1 MCGIIG
7 YVGHKNAKDVIISG
21 LYALE
26 YRGYD
31 SSGIAYYTKNKIKI
45 IKMEGKV
52 ANLEKKLKENDD
64 IPNIAIGHTRWA
76 THGKPNEINAHPHKV
91 GITTLVHNGIIENYV
106 ELKNKLKDI
115 YKFKSETDTEVAC
128 ALIDYYQ
135 NKEKNKLKALKKVQK
150 EIIGSYAFAI
160 IFEDEPNTIYVMRKN
175 SPLIVAEKNNEF
187 FVASDIAAILSH
199 TNEYYLLEQGDIAKI
214 TNKIEFYDKDLN
226 PITKKINKYNG
237 TLNDVMK
244 NGFDHFMLKEIHDEV
259 TVYKNIISN
268 YVPNLDI
275 SDLKKNFGSFAKY
288 KKISIVG
295 CGSAYHTGMA
305 AKYLFE
311 NYANIPTNVEMASEY
326 RYKKIFR
333 DKNELVIL
341 ISQSG
346 ETADTLEALRIAK
359 EKKMDTLGIIN
370 VLSSSI
376 ARESDKVIYCLA
388 GCEIAVA
395 TTKAYLAQLLIL
407 SLIAILMAY
416 EKNEITK
423 EEANNYLK
431 DLTKLVK
438 DTKEIIDNKDYFKK
452 IAKDFYKDREMFF
465 IGRNIDYAL
474 CMEASLKM
482 KEISY
487 IHSEAYAAGELKHG
501 TISLIEKDMVV
512 FGIITNPNIAPKT
525 ISNLK
530 ETKARGSKMIIVTNK
545 KIAKEYE
552 KDNCYKFIITVGN
565 LNPFFQ
571 SLTVITTLQLIAYYV
586 ALFKGENIDQ
596 PRNLAKSVTVE

>member
-7 YVGHKNAKDVIISG
+7 YVGNKNAKQIIISG
-21 LYALE
+21 LHALE

-31 SSGIAYYTKNKIKI
+31 SSGIAYYTNNKLKI
-45 IKMEGKV
+45 IKTEGKV
-52 ANLEKKLKENDD
+52 ANLENKLNANNDV
-64 IPNIAIGHTRWA
+64 PNIGIGHTRWA
-76 THGKPNEINAHPHKV
+76 THGKPNETNAHPHKK

-115 YKFKSETDTEVAC
+115 YDFKSETDTEVAC

-135 NKEKNKLKALKKVQK
+135 SMEKNKLKALQK
-150 EIIGSYAFAI
+150 AQKDFIGSYAFAI
-160 IFEDEPNTIYVMRKN
+160 IFDDEPTNIYVMRKN
-175 SPLIVAEKNNEF
+175 SPLIVAENNNEF
-187 FVASDIAAILSH
+187 FIASDIAAILSH
-199 TNEYYLLEQGDIAKI
+199 TNEYYLLDQGDIAKI
-214 TNKIEFYDKDLN
+214 SNKIEFFDKDL
-226 PITKKINKYNG
+226 KKVKKELNKYVG
-237 TLNDVMK
+237 TLSDVMK
-244 NGFDHFMLKEIHDEV
+244 NGFDHFMLKEIHDE
-259 TVYKNIISN
+259 TNVYKNIINN

-275 SDLKKNFGSFAKY
+275 NDLKKNFGSFSKY
-288 KKISIVG
+288 QKITIVG
-295 CGSAYHTGMA
+295 CGSAYHTGLA

-311 NYANIPTNVEMASEY
+311 NYANIETNVEMASEY
-326 RYKKIFR
+326 RYKKIFPN
-333 DKNELVIL
+333 KNELVIL

-346 ETADTLEALRIAK
+346 ETADTLEALRKAK
-359 EKKMDTLGIIN
+359 ENKMDTLGIIN
-370 VLSSSI
+370 VLASSI

-407 SLIAILMAY
+407 SLIALLMA
-416 EKNEITK
+416 NERKIIDDNK
-423 EEANNYLK
+423 ANNYLK
-431 DLTKLVK
+431 DLLKLEK
-438 DTKEIIDNKDYFKK
+438 GTKEIIDNKMYYKN

-501 TISLIEKDMVV
+501 TISLIEKNMVV
-512 FGIITNPNIAPKT
+512 FGIITNHSIASKT

-530 ETKARGSKMIIVTNK
+530 ETKARGSKMIIVTTK
-545 KIAKEYE
+545 EIAKDYE
-552 KDNCYKFIITVGN
+552 NDNSYKYIIQVNN

-571 SLTVITTLQLIAYYV
+571 SLTIITSLQLIAYYV
-586 ALFKGENIDQ
+586 ALLKGENIDQ

>member
-7 YVGHKNAKDVIISG
+7 YVGTKNAKDVIISG

-31 SSGIAYYTKNKIKI
+31 SSGIAYYTKNNEKI

-52 ANLEKKLKENDD
+52 ANLEKKLKDNNDF
-64 IPNIAIGHTRWA
+64 PNIGIGHTRWA

-91 GITTLVHNGIIENYV
+91 GITTLVHNGIIENYL
-106 ELKNKLKDI
+106 ELKDKLKNI
-115 YKFKSETDTEVAC
+115 YHFKSETDTEVAC

-135 NKEKNKLKALKKVQK
+135 NKEKNKLKALKKAQEK
-150 EIIGSYAFAI
+150 INGSYAFAI
-160 IFEDEPNTIYVMRKN
+160 IFDSEPNAIYVMRKD
-175 SPLIVAEKNNEF
+175 SPLIIAKKNNEF
-187 FVASDIAAILSH
+187 FIASDIAAILSY
-199 TNEYYLLEQGDIAKI
+199 TNEYYLLDQGDIAKI
-214 TNKIEFYDKDLN
+214 SNKIEFFDKELN
-226 PITKKINKYNG
+226 RVTKKTNKYNG

-259 TVYKNIISN
+259 TVYKNIIRS

-275 SDLKKNFGSFAKY
+275 LELKKNFGNFTKY
-288 KKISIVG
+288 KKITIVG
-295 CGSAYHTGMA
+295 CGSAYHTGLA

-326 RYKKIFR
+326 RYKKIFPNK
-333 DKNELVIL
+333 DELVIL

-346 ETADTLEALRIAK
+346 ETADTLEALRKAK
-359 EKKMDTLGIIN
+359 ENKMETLGIIN

-423 EEANNYLK
+423 EGANNLLK
-431 DLTKLVK
+431 DLTKLQK
-438 DTKEIIDNKDYFKK
+438 ETKEIIDNKEAYK
-452 IAKDFYKDREMFF
+452 ILAKSFYKDHEMFF

-501 TISLIEKDMVV
+501 TISLIENNMIV
-512 FGIITNPNIAPKT
+512 FGIITNLDIAPKT

-530 ETKARGSKMIIVTNK
+530 ETKARGSRVIIVTNK
-545 KIAKEYE
+545 EIHKHINN
-552 KDNCYKFIITVGN
+552 DGNDTIITVGN
-565 LNPFFQ
+565 LNPIFQ
-571 SLTVITTLQLIAYYV
+571 SLTIITTMQLIAYYV

>member
-7 YVGHKNAKDVIISG
+7 YKGKDDAKKVIISG
-21 LYALE
+21 LKALE

-31 SSGIAYYTKNKIKI
+31 SSGIAYNTNGIYKIV
-45 IKMEGKV
+45 KMEGKV
-52 ANLEKKLKENDD
+52 SNLEKKLLEDTE
-64 IPNIAIGHTRWA
+64 ISNIGIGHTRWA

-91 GITTLVHNGIIENYV
+91 GKTTLVHNGIIENYV
-106 ELKNKLKDI
+106 ELKNKLKE
-115 YKFKSETDTEVAC
+115 YYSFKSETDTEVAC

-135 NKEKNKLKALKKVQK
+135 NHSKNKLEALKKAQDK
-150 EIIGSYAFAI
+150 IIGSYAFVI
-160 IFEDEPNTIYVMRKN
+160 IFDDEPNTLYAMRKN
-175 SPLIVAEKNNEF
+175 SPLIVAEKDNNF
-187 FVASDIAAILSH
+187 YVASDIAAILSY
-199 TNEYYLLEQGDIAKI
+199 TNKYYILDQGDIVKI
-214 TNKIEFYDKDLN
+214 DTDISFYNSELKS
-226 PITKKINKYNG
+226 INKKCEKYKG

-244 NGFDHFMLKEIHDEV
+244 NGYDHFMLKEIHDEL
-259 TVYKNIISN
+259 TVYKNIIRS
-268 YVPNLDI
+268 YLPNLDI
-275 SDLKKNFGSFAKY
+275 EDLKHNFGSFTKY
-288 KKISIVG
+288 EKITIVG
-295 CGSAYHTGMA
+295 CGSAYHTGMV
-305 AKYLFE
+305 AKYLLE
-311 NYANIPTNVEMASEY
+311 NYANIETNVEMASEY
-326 RYKKIFR
+326 RYKTIIPNK
-333 DKNELVIL
+333 KELIIL

-359 EKKMDTLGIIN
+359 ANGMDTLSIVN

-407 SLIAILMAY
+407 SLLTILLSV
-416 EKNEITK
+416 ERNKLTI
-423 EEANNYLK
+423 EEANSYLK
-431 DLTKLVK
+431 ELPKLQRE
-438 DTKEIIDNKDYFKK
+438 TKEIIDNKSYYQS
-452 IAKDFYKDREMFF
+452 IAKAIYKDHEMFF

-501 TISLIEKDMVV
+501 TISLIEKNMLVT
-512 FGIITNPNIAPKT
+512 GIVTIDSIAPKT

-530 ETKARGSKMIIVTNK
+530 ETLARGSKILLVTNK
-545 KIAKEYE
+545 KLFKEYE
-552 KDNCYKFIITVGN
+552 KDNFYKYSIVVNN

-571 SLTVITTLQLIAYYV
+571 CLPIITTLQLLAYYV
-586 ALFKGENIDQ
+586 ALYKGESIDQ

>member
-7 YVGHKNAKDVIISG
+7 YVGTKNAKDVIISG

-31 SSGIAYYTKNKIKI
+31 SSGIAYYTKNNEKI

-64 IPNIAIGHTRWA
+64 FPNIGIGHTRWA
-76 THGKPNEINAHPHKV
+76 THGKPNEVNAHPHKV
-91 GITTLVHNGIIENYV
+91 GITTLVHNGIIENYL
-106 ELKNKLKDI
+106 ELKDKLKDI
-115 YKFKSETDTEVAC
+115 YNFKSETDTEVAC

-135 NKEKNKLKALKKVQK
+135 NKEKNKLKALKKAQDV
-150 EIIGSYAFAI
+150 INGSYAFAI
-160 IFEDEPNTIYVMRKN
+160 IFDDEPNAIYVMRKD

-187 FVASDIAAILSH
+187 FIASDIAAILSY
-199 TNEYYLLEQGDIAKI
+199 TNEYYLLDQGDIAKI
-214 TNKIEFYDKDLN
+214 SNKIEFYDKELN
-226 PITKKINKYNG
+226 TITKKTNKYKG
-237 TLNDVMK
+237 TINDVMK

-259 TVYKNIISN
+259 TVYKNIIRS

-275 SDLKKNFGSFAKY
+275 DELKKNFGSFTKY
-288 KKISIVG
+288 KQITIVG
-295 CGSAYHTGMA
+295 CGSAYHTGLA

-311 NYANIPTNVEMASEY
+311 NYANTPTNVEMASEY
-326 RYKKIFR
+326 RYKKIFPKK
-333 DKNELVIL
+333 DELVIL

-346 ETADTLEALRIAK
+346 ETADTLEALRKAK
-359 EKKMDTLGIIN
+359 ENKMDTLGIIN

-395 TTKAYLAQLLIL
+395 TTKAYLAQFLIL

-416 EKNEITK
+416 EKEEITK
-423 EEANNYLK
+423 EEANTILK
-431 DLTKLVK
+431 DLTKLQR
-438 DTKEIIDNKDYFKK
+438 DTKEIIDNKEAYK
-452 IAKDFYKDREMFF
+452 ILAKSFYKDHEMFF

-501 TISLIEKDMVV
+501 TISLIEDKMIV
-512 FGIITNPNIAPKT
+512 FGIITNPDIASKT
-525 ISNLK
+525 LSNLK
-530 ETKARGSKMIIVTNK
+530 ETKARGSRVIIITNK
-545 KIAKEYE
+545 DIHKHINS
-552 KDNCYKFIITVGN
+552 DSDDTIITVGN
-565 LNPFFQ
+565 LNPMFQ
-571 SLTVITTLQLIAYYV
+571 SLTIITVMQLISYYV
-586 ALFKGENIDQ
+586 ALYKGENIDQ